1 MPITAE
7 KRRRGRAEAALAAG
21 QVDFKPRAPR
31 KRALEDMQARTED
44 AETRVRRLS
53 ELLEQSQSEVAHQK
67 NLAALWRMR
76 AYALET
82 QLSELD
88 PAGLSGK
95 VRVTQSLT
103 NELP

>member
-1 MPITAE
+1 MPLTAE

-21 QVDFKPRAPR
+21 KVDFKPRAPR
-31 KRALEDMQARTED
+31 KRALEDMQNRMED
-44 AETRVRRLS
+44 TDTRVRRLS

-76 AYALET
+76 AYALEA
-82 QLSELD
+82 QIRELD

-95 VRVTQSLT
+95 VRVTPLT
-103 NELP
+103 D

>member
-1 MPITAE
+1 MPLTPE
-7 KRRRGRAEAALAAG
+7 KRRRERAEAALAAG

-31 KRALEDMQARTED
+31 KRALEDMQNRTED
-44 AETRVRRLS
+44 TDTRVRRLS

-88 PAGLSGK
+88 PGGLSGK